1 MRITG
6 PEAVKGS
13 LGGPRQPKAMY
24 INSYHILSGG
34 EMMPSAYSIPKV
46 YEDNIRAV
54 VEAGYYSNRSEVVR
68 DALRVLFETKG
79 HLRQAAA
86 IQLYQD
92 EEVTLS
98 KAAELAG
105 MNVLELK
112 EILADRGIPIR
123 TPGGDAQE
131 LDEQMD
137 DLEETS

>member
-1 MRITG
+1 
-6 PEAVKGS
+6 
-13 LGGPRQPKAMY
+13 
-24 INSYHILSGG
+24 
-34 EMMPSAYSIPKV
+34 MPSAYSIPQV

-68 DALRVLFETKG
+68 DALRILFETKG

-86 IQLYQD
+86 IQLYED

-105 MNVLELK
+105 VNVFELK

-123 TPGGDAQE
+123 TPGGQADE
-131 LDEQMD
+131 LDQHMD
-137 DLEETS
+137 DLQETN